1 MYPDE
6 GGRILNH
13 REIGLR
19 QEDAAIDA
27 DTEEDI
33 DLHCCHHDVTLMVDA
48 DKSQHDRVRQ
58 CVQEHDE
65 ERCFACFQGMLH
77 ILGLMEKNTK
87 YWYKKLVQVVL
98 LQHSLKCQMS
108 ASILN
113 LFRTIKFTQLLL
125 LFIWFL
131 LLHSFKLLN

>member
-77 ILGLMEKNTK
+77 ILGLMEKIPWGNKGRTSSAQFKMSNVCK
-87 YWYKKLVQVVL
+87 Y
-98 LQHSLKCQMS
+98 S
-108 ASILN
+108 
-113 LFRTIKFTQLLL
+113 
-125 LFIWFL
+125 
-131 LLHSFKLLN
+131 